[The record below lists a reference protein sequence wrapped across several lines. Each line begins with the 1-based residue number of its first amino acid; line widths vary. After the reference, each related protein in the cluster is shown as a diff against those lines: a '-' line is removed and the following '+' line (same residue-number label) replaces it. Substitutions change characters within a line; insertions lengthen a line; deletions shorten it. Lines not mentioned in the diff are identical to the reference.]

1 MRDIEEIK
9 KDRRLRNIEDGADG
23 LKADIHIGGWDG
35 SFIFSYA
42 GGWEH
47 ASVSPYAKRITPTW
61 DDMTKIKEMCR
72 QVAENRDVILD
83 VCVLMNGI
91 VEMHLSPLED
101 EYEDFDEDM
110 YQD

>member
-1 MRDIEEIK
+1 ME
-9 KDRRLRNIEDGADG
+9 
-23 LKADIHIGGWDG
+23 
-35 SFIFSYA
+35 
-42 GGWEH
+42 
-47 ASVSPYAKRITPTW
+47 TPLDPW
-61 DDMTKIKEMCR
+61 KMFCEMCR